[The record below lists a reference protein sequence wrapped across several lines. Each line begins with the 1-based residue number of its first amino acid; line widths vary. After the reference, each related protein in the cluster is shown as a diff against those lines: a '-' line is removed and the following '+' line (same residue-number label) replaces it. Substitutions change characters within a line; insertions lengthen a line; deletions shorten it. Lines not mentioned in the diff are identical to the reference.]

1 MIKAIVN
8 KISFFLSRT
17 SKKRYI
23 NYLVKKGVKIG
34 KNFCIHGN
42 LNTIQIDVTR
52 PSLITIGDDVQ
63 INSGM
68 KIFTHDF
75 VSSIF
80 LNKFHDF
87 IPSSG
92 EVKIGNNVGFG
103 VNCIVLKGVEIGDN
117 CFIAAGSIVTRNI
130 PSNCIA
136 GGVPAKRICD
146 IGEYYEK
153 RKRQCVVEAFKYVR
167 SIKERY
173 NRNPTAEDMFEEF
186 PLFVDLHNMSNYQS
200 IPIKKQLGRQYD
212 YWIENHKAMYSSM
225 EEFIKEALD
234 NE

>member
-1 MIKAIVN
+1 MKKN
-8 KISFFLSRT
+8 SLFWSRT

-34 KNFCIHGN
+34 ENFTIHGN

-52 PSLITIGDDVQ
+52 PSLITIGDDVH

-75 VSSIF
+75 VSHIF
-80 LNKFHDF
+80 LNKYHDF
-87 IPSSG
+87 LPSSG
-92 EVKIGNNVGFG
+92 EVKIGNNVAFG

-117 CFIAAGSIVTRNI
+117 CFIAAGSVVTRNI

-136 GGVPAKRICD
+136 GGVPAKRICGID
-146 IGEYYEK
+146 EYYEK
-153 RKRQCVVEAFKYVR
+153 RKQQCVVEAFKYVR

-186 PLFVDLHNMSNYQS
+186 PLFVDLHNVSNYQS
-200 IPIKKQLGRQYD
+200 IPIRKQLGRQYD
-212 YWIENHKAMYSSM
+212 YWIENHRAMYSSM